1 MYLKI
6 LIELYVPEIEEQYEL
21 YIPVNKT
28 VGYCIKQIKKMLKE
42 HYEELSDDLNV
53 NLYNKRTGQM
63 YSNNVLIRNTNIRN
77 GSQLALLTI

>member
-21 YIPVNKT
+21 YVPVNKT

-63 YSNNVLIRNTNIRN
+63 YSNNILIRNTNIRN

>member
-6 LIELYVPEIEEQYEL
+6 LVELYVPEIEEQYEL

-53 NLYNKRTGQM
+53 NLNNKRTGQM
-63 YSNNVLIRNTNIRN
+63 YSNNILIRNTNIRN

>member
-6 LIELYVPEIEEQYEL
+6 LVELYVPEIEEQYEL

-63 YSNNVLIRNTNIRN
+63 YSNNILIRNTNIRN

>member
-21 YIPVNKT
+21 YVPVNKT

-42 HYEELSDDLNV
+42 HYEELNDDLNV

>member
-6 LIELYVPEIEEQYEL
+6 LVELYVPEIEEQYEL
-21 YIPVNKT
+21 YVPVNKT

>member
-6 LIELYVPEIEEQYEL
+6 LVELYVPEIEEQYEL

>member
-1 MYLKI
+1 MYLKV

-28 VGYCIKQIKKMLKE
+28 VGYCVKQIKKMLSE
-42 HYEELSDDLNV
+42 RFEELSADMTV

-63 YSNNVLIRNTNIRN
+63 YSNNVLVRNTNIRN
-77 GSQLALLTI
+77 GTQLALLTI